1 MPMDAAEQGLPVS
14 LALAGDMG
22 RGKIAQ
28 PRLKKHLFAEKA
40 NIGTE
45 AVGSAYII
53 K

>member
-1 MPMDAAEQGLPVS
+1 MAVDAAEQGLSVS
-14 LALAGDMG
+14 VALAGDMG

-28 PRLKKHLFAEKA
+28 PRLKKHLIADKA
-40 NIGTE
+40 NIGAE